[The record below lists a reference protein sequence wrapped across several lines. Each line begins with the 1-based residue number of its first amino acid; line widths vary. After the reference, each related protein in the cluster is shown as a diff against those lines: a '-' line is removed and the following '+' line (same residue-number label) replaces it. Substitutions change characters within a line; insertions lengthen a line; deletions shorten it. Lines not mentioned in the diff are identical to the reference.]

1 MRFIIIALALILSTS
16 SFAAQPKE
24 WTFLLF
30 LNGNNNL
37 DKYGHLNMN
46 QIESVGSTDK
56 INIVVQWASLKTGKV
71 QRLLMQKDGD
81 SKNVTSP
88 VIQDLGNADMG
99 NWKTLVDFV
108 QWGAKNFPANHYFVD
123 VWDHGSGWHELEN
136 NVVFKD
142 ISHDDTT
149 GHHMTTK
156 ELAMALS
163 ESSKAIGQ
171 KIDIYGSDACLMGML
186 EIASEVSPSVNLYIG
201 SEDLEPGEG
210 WPYDRFFARW
220 NNTPSATSKDVAKML
235 TEEYAKSYT
244 FTGSK
249 AVTLSAFNLNALPEL
264 ELSIQQFGEQIKK
277 LGYDH
282 ARDLRKIARN
292 SQSFY
297 NSDYVDFLNFVSN
310 VKSAKLSK
318 MNPIVFNNIETSSQN
333 FIIANGTVNYPDA
346 HGMSL
351 WIPAKRRIYSKFS
364 SLYQEMRFDQQ
375 THWSDV
381 AKLISE

>member
-1 MRFIIIALALILSTS
+1 MRFIIIALALFLSTS

-46 QIESVGSTDK
+46 QIENVGSTDK
-56 INIVVQWASLKTGKV
+56 INIVVQWASLKNGKV
-71 QRLLMQKDGD
+71 QRLLMQKDSD
-81 SKNVTSP
+81 FKNVTSP
-88 VIQDLGNADMG
+88 VIQDLGQADMG
-99 NWKTLVDFV
+99 DWKTLVDFV

-123 VWDHGSGWHELEN
+123 VWDHGSGWHKLEES
-136 NVVFKD
+136 VVFKD

-156 ELAMALS
+156 DLALALH
-163 ESSKAIGQ
+163 ESSKSIGQ
-171 KIDIYGSDACLMGML
+171 KIDIYGSDACLMGMI
-186 EIASEVSPSVNLYIG
+186 EIASEVSPSVNYYVG
-201 SEDLEPGEG
+201 SEELEPGEG
-210 WPYDRFFARW
+210 WPYDRFLTRW
-220 NNTPSATSKDVAKML
+220 NNSSNATPKEIVQML
-235 TEEYAKSYT
+235 TEEYAKSYS
-244 FTGSK
+244 FTGKK
-249 AVTLSAFNLNALPEL
+249 AVTLSAFDLNALQNL

-277 LGYDH
+277 LGYDT
-282 ARDLRKIARN
+282 AREIRKIARN

-310 VKSAKLSK
+310 VKSANISK
-318 MNPIVFNNIETSSQN
+318 MNPIIFNNIETTSQN

-346 HGMSL
+346 HGMSM

-375 THWSDV
+375 THWSEV
-381 AKLISE
+381 VKLISE